1 MFPQWGTQVTERRN
15 NSPRPPAYQQAKLP
29 LYSPAIPFSQLKCSA
44 EPITVMARG
53 AEEQENASGQCSTFD
68 VPASSLLLSCCPRG
82 RAGTGARRSRYSSEA
97 VFPEAGSLSRRDPQ
111 CTELESHTVFPG
123 ARTYCVPP
131 LTVSPSWTCLA
142 SLSLPFGSSVA
153 YPSGYNMRV

>member
-1 MFPQWGTQVTERRN
+1 MFPLWGTQVMEQRN

-44 EPITVMARG
+44 EPVTVTARG
-53 AEEQENASGQCSTFD
+53 AEEQENASGHQCSTFD
-68 VPASSLLLSCCPRG
+68 VPASSLLLSCCPTG
-82 RAGTGARRSRYSSEA
+82 RARTGAGRSRCSSGA

-123 ARTYCVPP
+123 ARTYCV
-131 LTVSPSWTCLA
+131 SPSWTCLA